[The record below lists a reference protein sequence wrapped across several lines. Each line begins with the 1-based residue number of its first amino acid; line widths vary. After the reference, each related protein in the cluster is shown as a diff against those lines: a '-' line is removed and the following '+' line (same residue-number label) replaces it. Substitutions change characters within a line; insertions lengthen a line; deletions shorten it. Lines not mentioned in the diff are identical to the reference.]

1 MDSFIRDNTMAST
14 TSTYINSNFA
24 INSVRGNKKFAFK
37 TTVEQNG
44 IVLTRPAPKITKK
57 SRDSSYKVARSK
69 VRSKMRGM
77 KDYLENEEEIVTYVE
92 PRKEIYY
99 APYIAPQEDVP
110 VVYWPHISEVPHQET
125 VEINEPFATIVCLYH
140 NWW

>member
-1 MDSFIRDNTMAST
+1 MDSFIPHIMAST

-24 INSVRGNKKFAFK
+24 INSVRNKKFAFK

-99 APYIAPQEDVP
+99 APYIDPQ
-110 VVYWPHISEVPHQET
+110 
-125 VEINEPFATIVCLYH
+125 
-140 NWW
+140 

>member
-1 MDSFIRDNTMAST
+1 MAS
-14 TSTYINSNFA
+14 TSTYIDSSNFA
-24 INSVRGNKKFAFK
+24 IKSGRGNKKFAFK

-57 SRDSSYKVARSK
+57 SRDSCYKVARSK
-69 VRSKMRGM
+69 VRSKMRGI
-77 KDYLENEEEIVTYVE
+77 KDYLEKEDEIVTYVE

-99 APYIAPQEDVP
+99 APYIAPQEDVN
-110 VVYWPHISEVPHQET
+110 VAYWPHISEVPHQET
-125 VEINEPFATIVCLYH
+125 VDEINEPFATIASLYP